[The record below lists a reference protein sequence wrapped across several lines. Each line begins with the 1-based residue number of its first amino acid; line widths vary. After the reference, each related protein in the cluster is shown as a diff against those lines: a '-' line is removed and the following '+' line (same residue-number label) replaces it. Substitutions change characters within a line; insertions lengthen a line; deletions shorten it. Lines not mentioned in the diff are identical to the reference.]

1 MTKKQKAILFIA
13 GAVLGV
19 VIGAAICCG
28 VYFATVGDIAWSD
41 FIEAK
46 LVPALAAV
54 AGSVL
59 SVFVAAKPIVSL
71 VTKAATK
78 FSDATDK
85 VNETVKNND
94 KNVEKISGIEDR
106 LQNIETTVSNIEK
119 MNRIAFCNNKE
130 LVANGYAK
138 KIAKIG
144 TTDGH
149 SETQN

>member
-1 MTKKQKAILFIA
+1 MSKKQKTLLFFA
-13 GAVLGV
+13 GSLLGV
-19 VIGAAICCG
+19 IIGAAICCG
-28 VYFATVGDIAWSD
+28 IYFATVGDIAWED
-41 FIEAK
+41 FLENK
-46 LVPALAAV
+46 MVPALAAV

-59 SVFVAAKPIVSL
+59 SVCVAAKPIVGL
-71 VTKAATK
+71 VATAATK

-85 VNETVKNND
+85 VNKTVENND

-130 LVANGYAK
+130 LVVNGYAK